1 MLSRLFEPRGTED
14 RAISFQSL
22 FAAGDAFQFT
32 TNAGTIVTQE
42 DSLKIGTVYACVRLI
57 ADSISTLPVDTY
69 IRVDG
74 DRRPYRPRPEWVDMP
89 EIGVSR
95 TDHFQQVLV
104 SMLLNGNSFTRI
116 IRDGQGIAGLSV
128 LNPLKVEVKR
138 DESRRIIYVYDNK
151 YTIEHGDMIHLSEL
165 RLPGD
170 LRGRSR
176 IELIKENLGL
186 SKALEEFAARFFG
199 QGSHTSGIIEFPGNL
214 TREQA
219 KSLVDGFE
227 EGHKGLRRSHR
238 PGILFGGAKYTTTS
252 VAPDDSQFLQSRQF
266 AVEEILRAFRV
277 PPSMAGVIQSGAQAY
292 ASVEMNGIHF
302 VMHTLRPYVTKIEGG
317 YSNKLLVNGA
327 FMKFNLDGL
336 MRGDFGSRVA
346 GYSSGLQAGW
356 LSINDVRRFEDL
368 RPADGGDAYRV
379 PLANVDLA
387 AAGLTEL
394 DRKTMMAQRL
404 INAGFEPASVLKA
417 LEIQPIAHTGVAPV
431 LLQQVTEPAPTYDVN
446 QRDVNV
452 TMPEV
457 VVNVPPA
464 NVNVAAPVINVPET
478 VVRVNVPENKPTVRT
493 VERDTEGRILTITER
508 VEE

>member
-1 MLSRLFEPRGTED
+1 MLSRLLNPSRED
-14 RAISFQSL
+14 RAVSFQSL
-22 FAAGDAFQFT
+22 FSAGDAFQFT
-32 TNAGTIVTQE
+32 TNSGTVITQE

-57 ADSISTLPVDTY
+57 ADSISTLPVDTF

-74 DRRPYRPRPEWVDMP
+74 DRRPYRPRPDWLDMP
-89 EIGVSR
+89 EVGVSR

-116 IRDGQGIAGLSV
+116 LRDGQGIAGLTV
-128 LNPLKVEVKR
+128 LNPLKVEIKR
-138 DESRRIIYVYDNK
+138 DPSRQLIYVFDNK
-151 YTIEHGDMIHLSEL
+151 DVIEHQNIIHLSEL

-176 IELIKENLGL
+176 IELVKENLGL

-227 EGHKGLRRSHR
+227 EGHKGLRRAHR
-238 PGILFGGAKYTTTS
+238 PGILFGGAKYTQTS

-277 PPSMAGVIQSGAQAY
+277 PPSMAGVLQPGAQAY

-302 VMHTLRPYVTKIEGG
+302 VMHTLRPYVAKIEDG
-317 YSNKLLVNGA
+317 YSRILTGQSFLR
-327 FMKFNLDGL
+327 FNLDGL

-346 GYSSGLQAGW
+346 GYSSALQAGW

-368 RPADGGDAYRV
+368 RPADGGDTDRV
-379 PLANVDLA
+379 PLANVDLG
-387 AAGLTEL
+387 AAGLTEM
-394 DRKTMMAQRL
+394 DRKTAMAQRL
-404 INAGFEPASVLKA
+404 ISAGFEPSSVLNA
-417 LEIQPIAHTGVAPV
+417 LDIDPIKHTGVAPAS
-431 LLQQVTEPAPTYDVN
+431 LQPVIDPALTYDVN
-446 QRDVNV
+446 QRDVSV

-464 NVNVAAPVINVPET
+464 QVSVAAPIINVPET
-478 VVRVNVPENKPTVRT
+478 VVRVNVPESKPTVRT
-493 VERDTEGRILTITER
+493 VERDAEGRILTITER

>member
-1 MLSRLFEPRGTED
+1 MLSRLFNPRGEE
-14 RAISFQSL
+14 RAVSYQSL

-32 TNAGTIVTQE
+32 TNAGTVVTQE

-74 DRRPYRPRPEWVDMP
+74 DRRPFRPRPDWLDMP
-89 EIGVSR
+89 EVGVSR

-116 IRDGQGIAGLSV
+116 LRDNQGVAGLTV

-138 DESRRIIYVYDNK
+138 DESRRLIYVFDNRDV
-151 YTIEHGDMIHLSEL
+151 IEHEDMIHLSEL

-176 IELIKENLGL
+176 IELVKENLGL

-227 EGHKGLRRSHR
+227 EGHKGLRRAHR

-302 VMHTLRPYVTKIEGG
+302 VMHTLRPYVTKIEDG
-317 YSNKLLVNGA
+317 YSRILDGRGA
-327 FMKFNLDGL
+327 FLKFNLDGL

-368 RPADGGDAYRV
+368 RPAEGGDTYRV
-379 PLANVDLA
+379 PLANVDLG

-394 DRKTMMAQRL
+394 DRKTSMAQRL
-404 INAGFEPASVLKA
+404 INSGFEPASVLKA
-417 LEIQPIAHTGVAPV
+417 LDIDPIMHTGVAPTM
-431 LLQQVTEPAPTYDVN
+431 LQPVVEPAPSYDVN

-464 NVNVAAPVINVPET
+464 NVNVAAPIINVPET
-478 VVRVNVPENKPTVRT
+478 VVRVNVPENRPTVRT
-493 VERDTEGRILTITER
+493 VERDKDGRILTITER
-508 VEE
+508 TED

>member
-1 MLSRLFEPRGTED
+1 MLSRLFNTRGEE
-14 RAISFQSL
+14 RAVSFQSL

-32 TNAGTIVTQE
+32 TNSGTVVTQE

-57 ADSISTLPVDTY
+57 ADSISTLPVDVF

-74 DRRPYRPRPEWVDMP
+74 DRRPFRPRPDWIDQP

-116 IRDGQGIAGLSV
+116 IRDAQGIAGLAV

-138 DESRRIIYVYDNK
+138 DEARRLIYVFDNK
-151 YTIEHGDMIHLSEL
+151 QVIPHEDMIHLSEL

-302 VMHTLRPYVTKIEGG
+302 VMHTLRPYVTKIEDG
-317 YSNKLLVNGA
+317 YSRQLLTNGA

-336 MRGDFGSRVA
+336 MRGDFSSRVA

-368 RPADGGDAYRV
+368 RPADGGDTYRV
-379 PLANVDLA
+379 PLANVDLG

-417 LEIQPIAHTGVAPV
+417 LDIPAITHTGVAPV
-431 LLQQVTEPAPTYDVN
+431 LLQQVTEPAPSYDVN

-464 NVNVAAPVINVPET
+464 NVNVAPPVINVPET
-478 VVRVNVPENKPTVRT
+478 VVRVNVPESKPTVRT
-493 VERDTEGRILTITER
+493 VERDSDGRILTITER

>member
-1 MLSRLFEPRGTED
+1 MLSRLFNQREEN

-22 FAAGDAFQFT
+22 FSLGDGFSMT
-32 TNAGTIVTQE
+32 TNAGTVVTQQ

-57 ADSISTLPVDTY
+57 ADSISTLPVDTF

-74 DRRPYRPRPEWVDMP
+74 DRRPYRPRPEWLDLP

-104 SMLLNGNSFTRI
+104 SLLLNGNSFTRI
-116 IRDGQGIAGLSV
+116 LRDAQGVAGLTV
-128 LNPLKVEVKR
+128 LNPLKVEVIR
-138 DESRRIIYVYDNK
+138 DESRQLVYVFDNK
-151 YTIEHGDMIHLSEL
+151 QRIEHNDMIHLSEL

-170 LRGRSR
+170 MRGRSR

-186 SKALEEFAARFFG
+186 SRALEEFAARFFG

-227 EGHKGLRRSHR
+227 EGHRGLRRSHR

-277 PPSMAGVIQSGAQAY
+277 PPSMAGVLQPGAQAY

-302 VMHTLRPYVTKIEGG
+302 VMHTLRPYVTKIEDG
-317 YSNKLLVNGA
+317 YGKLLNDRA
-327 FMKFNLDGL
+327 FLKFNLDGL
-336 MRGDFGSRVA
+336 MRGDFASRVA
-346 GYSSGLQAGW
+346 GYSSALQAGW

-368 RPADGGDAYRV
+368 RPADGGDTYRV
-379 PLANVDLA
+379 PLANVDLG

-404 INAGFEPASVLKA
+404 INAGFEPSAVLKS
-417 LEIQPIAHTGVAPV
+417 LDIEPIKHTGVAPV
-431 LLQQVTEPAPTYDVN
+431 LLQQTVEPAASYDVN
-446 QRDVNV
+446 QRDVSV

-457 VVNVPPA
+457 VVNMPPTQ
-464 NVNVAAPVINVPET
+464 VQVQPPVINVPET
-478 VVRVNVPENKPTVRT
+478 VVRVNVPETKPTIRT
-493 VERDTEGRILTITER
+493 VERDAEGRILTITER
-508 VEE
+508 VDD

>member
-1 MLSRLFEPRGTED
+1 MLSRLFNPRGEE
-14 RAISFQSL
+14 RAVSFQSL

-32 TNAGTIVTQE
+32 TNSGTVVTQE
-42 DSLKIGTVYACVRLI
+42 DSLRIGTVYACVRLI

-74 DRRPYRPRPEWVDMP
+74 DRRPYRPRPEWLDMP
-89 EIGVSR
+89 EVGVSR

-116 IRDGQGIAGLSV
+116 LRDDAGVAGLSV
-128 LNPLKVEVKR
+128 LNPQKVEIKR
-138 DESRRIIYVYDNK
+138 DESRRLIYVYDNQ
-151 YTIEHGDMIHLSEL
+151 YIIQNEDMIHLSEL

-176 IELIKENLGL
+176 IELVKENLGL

-302 VMHTLRPYVTKIEGG
+302 VMHTLRPYVTKIEDG
-317 YSNKLLVNGA
+317 YSKLLDSRA
-327 FMKFNLDGL
+327 FLKFNLDGL
-336 MRGDFGSRVA
+336 MRGDFASRVA

-368 RPADGGDAYRV
+368 RPADGGDTYRV
-379 PLANVDLA
+379 PLANVDLG

-404 INAGFEPASVLKA
+404 INAGFEPAAVLKA
-417 LEIQPIAHTGVAPV
+417 LDIPAITHTGVAPV
-431 LLQQVTEPAPTYDVN
+431 LLQQVTEPAPSYDVN

-457 VVNVPPA
+457 VVNVPPP
-464 NVNVAAPVINVPET
+464 NVNVAPPIINVPET
-478 VVRVNVPENKPTVRT
+478 IVRVNVPESKPTVRT
-493 VERDTEGRILTITER
+493 VERDSDGRILTITER

>member
-1 MLSRLFEPRGTED
+1 
-14 RAISFQSL
+14 
-22 FAAGDAFQFT
+22 
-32 TNAGTIVTQE
+32 
-42 DSLKIGTVYACVRLI
+42 
-57 ADSISTLPVDTY
+57 
-69 IRVDG
+69 
-74 DRRPYRPRPEWVDMP
+74 MP
-89 EIGVSR
+89 EVGVSR

-116 IRDGQGIAGLSV
+116 LRDNQGVAGLTV

-138 DESRRIIYVYDNK
+138 DESRRLIYVFDNRDV
-151 YTIEHGDMIHLSEL
+151 IEHEDMIHLSEL

-176 IELIKENLGL
+176 IELVKENLGL

-227 EGHKGLRRSHR
+227 EGHKGLRRAHR

-302 VMHTLRPYVTKIEGG
+302 VMHTLRPYVTKIEDG
-317 YSNKLLVNGA
+317 YSRILDGRGA
-327 FMKFNLDGL
+327 FLKFNLDGL

-368 RPADGGDAYRV
+368 RPAEGGDTYRV
-379 PLANVDLA
+379 PLANVDLG
-387 AAGLTEL
+387 AAGLT
-394 DRKTMMAQRL
+394 
-404 INAGFEPASVLKA
+404 
-417 LEIQPIAHTGVAPV
+417 VAPTM
-431 LLQQVTEPAPTYDVN
+431 LQPVVEPAPSYDVN

-464 NVNVAAPVINVPET
+464 NVNVAAPIINVPET
-478 VVRVNVPENKPTVRT
+478 VVRVNVPENRPTVRT
-493 VERDTEGRILTITER
+493 VERDKDGRILTITER
-508 VEE
+508 TED

>member
-1 MLSRLFEPRGTED
+1 VFD
-14 RAISFQSL
+14 
-22 FAAGDAFQFT
+22 
-32 TNAGTIVTQE
+32 N
-42 DSLKIGTVYACVRLI
+42 
-57 ADSISTLPVDTY
+57 
-69 IRVDG
+69 
-74 DRRPYRPRPEWVDMP
+74 
-89 EIGVSR
+89 
-95 TDHFQQVLV
+95 
-104 SMLLNGNSFTRI
+104 
-116 IRDGQGIAGLSV
+116 RDV
-128 LNPLKVEVKR
+128 
-138 DESRRIIYVYDNK
+138 
-151 YTIEHGDMIHLSEL
+151 IEHEDMIHLSEL

-176 IELIKENLGL
+176 IELVKENLGL

-227 EGHKGLRRSHR
+227 EGHRGLRRSHR

-302 VMHTLRPYVTKIEGG
+302 VMHTLRPYVTKIEDG
-317 YSNKLLVNGA
+317 YSNKLLTNGA

-368 RPADGGDAYRV
+368 RPADGGDTYRV
-379 PLANVDLA
+379 PLANVDLG

-394 DRKTMMAQRL
+394 DRKTLMAQRL
-404 INAGFEPASVLKA
+404 INAGFEPAAVLKA
-417 LEIQPIAHTGVAPV
+417 LDVDPIAHTGVAPV
-431 LLQQVTEPAPTYDVN
+431 LLQAVAEPAPTYDVN

-478 VVRVNVPENKPTVRT
+478 VVRVNVPENRPTVRT
-493 VERDTEGRILTITER
+493 VERDSDGRILTITER

>member
-1 MLSRLFEPRGTED
+1 MLSRLFNPRGEE
-14 RAISFQSL
+14 RAVSYQSL

-32 TNAGTIVTQE
+32 TNAGTVVTQE

-57 ADSISTLPVDTY
+57 ADSISTLPVDTF

-74 DRRPYRPRPEWVDMP
+74 DRRPYRPRPEWLDMP
-89 EIGVSR
+89 EIGCSR

-104 SMLLNGNSFTRI
+104 SMLLNGNSFTRV
-116 IRDGQGIAGLSV
+116 IRDNQGVAGLTV

-138 DESRRIIYVYDNK
+138 DESRRLIYVFDNRDV
-151 YTIEHGDMIHLSEL
+151 IEHEDMIHLSEL

-176 IELIKENLGL
+176 IELVKENLGL

-227 EGHKGLRRSHR
+227 EGHKGLRRAHR

-277 PPSMAGVIQSGAQAY
+277 PPSMAGVLQPGAQAY

-302 VMHTLRPYVTKIEGG
+302 VMHTLRPYVSKIEDG
-317 YSNKLLVNGA
+317 YSRILTGNSFLR
-327 FMKFNLDGL
+327 FNLDGL

-346 GYSSGLQAGW
+346 GYSSALQAGW
-356 LSINDVRRFEDL
+356 MSINDVRRFEDL
-368 RPADGGDAYRV
+368 RPAEGGDTYRV
-379 PLANVDLA
+379 PLANVDLG

-404 INAGFEPASVLKA
+404 INAGFEPAAVLKA
-417 LEIQPIAHTGVAPV
+417 LDVDPIKHTGVAPV
-431 LLQQVTEPAPTYDVN
+431 LLQQVTEPAPSYDVN

-464 NVNVAAPVINVPET
+464 QVSVAAPIINVPET
-478 VVRVNVPENKPTVRT
+478 VVRVNVPENRPTVRT
-493 VERDTEGRILTITER
+493 VERDADGRILTITER
-508 VEE
+508 TED

>member
-1 MLSRLFEPRGTED
+1 MLSRLFNPRGEE
-14 RAISFQSL
+14 RAVSFQSL

-32 TNAGTIVTQE
+32 TNSGTVVTQE
-42 DSLKIGTVYACVRLI
+42 DSLRIGTVYACVRLI

-74 DRRPYRPRPEWVDMP
+74 DRRPYRPRPEWLDMP
-89 EIGVSR
+89 EVGVSR

-116 IRDGQGIAGLSV
+116 LRDDAGVAGLSV
-128 LNPLKVEVKR
+128 LNPQKVEIKR
-138 DESRRIIYVYDNK
+138 DESRRLIYVYDNQ
-151 YTIEHGDMIHLSEL
+151 YIIQNEDMIHLSEL

-176 IELIKENLGL
+176 IELVKENLGL

-302 VMHTLRPYVTKIEGG
+302 VMHTLRPYVTKIEDG
-317 YSNKLLVNGA
+317 YSKLLDSRA
-327 FMKFNLDGL
+327 FLKFNLDGL
-336 MRGDFGSRVA
+336 MRGDFASRVA

-368 RPADGGDAYRV
+368 RPADGGDTYRV
-379 PLANVDLA
+379 PLANVDLG

-404 INAGFEPASVLKA
+404 INAGFEPAAVLKA
-417 LEIQPIAHTGVAPV
+417 LDIPAITHTGVAPV
-431 LLQQVTEPAPTYDVN
+431 LLQQVTEPAPSYDVN

-457 VVNVPPA
+457 VVNVPPP
-464 NVNVAAPVINVPET
+464 NVNVAPPIINVPET
-478 VVRVNVPENKPTVRT
+478 IVRVNVPESKPTVR
-493 VERDTEGRILTITER
+493 
-508 VEE
+508 

>member
-1 MLSRLFEPRGTED
+1 MLSRLFDSRGEQ
-14 RAISFQSL
+14 RAVSFQSL
-22 FAAGDAFQFT
+22 FAAGDGFQFT
-32 TNAGTIVTQE
+32 TNSGTVVTQE

-57 ADSISTLPVDTY
+57 ADSISTLPVDTF

-74 DRRPYRPRPEWVDMP
+74 DRRPYRPRPDWLDMP
-89 EIGVSR
+89 EIGCSR

-116 IRDGQGIAGLSV
+116 IRDNQGVAGLAV

-138 DESRRIIYVYDNK
+138 DQSRRLIYVFDQK
-151 YTIEHGDMIHLSEL
+151 DIIEHEDMIHLSEL

-176 IELIKENLGL
+176 IELVKENLGL

-277 PPSMAGVIQSGAQAY
+277 PPSMAGVIQAGAQAY

-302 VMHTLRPYVTKIEGG
+302 VMHTLRPYVTKIEDG
-317 YSNKLLVNGA
+317 YSRQLLTNGA

-368 RPADGGDAYRV
+368 RPAEGGEAYRV
-379 PLANVDLA
+379 PLANVDLG

-394 DRKTMMAQRL
+394 DRKTTMVQRL
-404 INAGFEPASVLKA
+404 INAGFEPAAVLKA
-417 LEIQPIAHTGVAPV
+417 LDVDPIMHTGVAPTM
-431 LLQQVTEPAPTYDVN
+431 LQPVAEPAPSYDVN

-452 TMPEV
+452 TMPEIL
-457 VVNVPPA
+457 VNVPPA
-464 NVNVAAPVINVPET
+464 QVNVAAPVINVPET
-478 VVRVNVPENKPTVRT
+478 VVRVNIPENRPTVRT
-493 VERDTEGRILTITER
+493 VERDSEGRILTITER
-508 VEE
+508 TED

>member
-1 MLSRLFEPRGTED
+1 
-14 RAISFQSL
+14 
-22 FAAGDAFQFT
+22 
-32 TNAGTIVTQE
+32 
-42 DSLKIGTVYACVRLI
+42 
-57 ADSISTLPVDTY
+57 
-69 IRVDG
+69 
-74 DRRPYRPRPEWVDMP
+74 
-89 EIGVSR
+89 
-95 TDHFQQVLV
+95 
-104 SMLLNGNSFTRI
+104 
-116 IRDGQGIAGLSV
+116 
-128 LNPLKVEVKR
+128 
-138 DESRRIIYVYDNK
+138 
-151 YTIEHGDMIHLSEL
+151 
-165 RLPGD
+165 LPGD

-176 IELIKENLGL
+176 IELVKENLGL

-227 EGHKGLRRSHR
+227 EGHKGLRRAHR

-277 PPSMAGVIQSGAQAY
+277 PPSMAGVLQPGAQAY

-302 VMHTLRPYVTKIEGG
+302 VMHTLRPYVTKIEDG
-317 YSNKLLVNGA
+317 YSRILDGRGA
-327 FMKFNLDGL
+327 FLKFNLDGL

-346 GYSSGLQAGW
+346 GYSSALQAGW
-356 LSINDVRRFEDL
+356 MSINDVRRFEDL
-368 RPADGGDAYRV
+368 RPADGGDTYRV
-379 PLANVDLA
+379 PLANVDLG

-394 DRKTMMAQRL
+394 DRKTSMAQRL
-404 INAGFEPASVLKA
+404 INSGFEPSAVLKSLDMDA
-417 LEIQPIAHTGVAPV
+417 IKHTGVAPA

-464 NVNVAAPVINVPET
+464 NVNVAAPIINVPET

-493 VERDTEGRILTITER
+493 VERDKDGRILTITER
-508 VEE
+508 TED

>member
-1 MLSRLFEPRGTED
+1 MLSRLFNSRGEE
-14 RAISFQSL
+14 RAVSFQSL

-32 TNAGTIVTQE
+32 TNAGTVVTQE

-57 ADSISTLPVDTY
+57 SDSISTLPVDVF

-74 DRRPYRPRPEWVDMP
+74 DRRPFRPRPDWIDQP

-116 IRDGQGIAGLSV
+116 LRDDAGVAGLSV
-128 LNPLKVEVKR
+128 LNPQKVEIKR
-138 DESRRIIYVYDNK
+138 DESRRLIYVYDNQ
-151 YTIEHGDMIHLSEL
+151 YIIQNEDMIHLSEL

-176 IELIKENLGL
+176 IELVKENLGL

-302 VMHTLRPYVTKIEGG
+302 VMHTLRPYVTKIEDG
-317 YSNKLLVNGA
+317 YSKLLDSRA
-327 FMKFNLDGL
+327 FLKFNLDGL
-336 MRGDFGSRVA
+336 MRGDFASRVA

-368 RPADGGDAYRV
+368 RPADGGDTYRV
-379 PLANVDLA
+379 PLANVDLG

-417 LEIQPIAHTGVAPV
+417 LDIPAITHTGVAPV
-431 LLQQVTEPAPTYDVN
+431 LLQQVTEPAPSYDVN

-457 VVNVPPA
+457 VVNVPPP
-464 NVNVAAPVINVPET
+464 NVNVAPPIINVPET
-478 VVRVNVPENKPTVRT
+478 VVRVNVPESKPTVRT
-493 VERDTEGRILTITER
+493 VERDSDGRILTITER

>member
-1 MLSRLFEPRGTED
+1 
-14 RAISFQSL
+14 
-22 FAAGDAFQFT
+22 
-32 TNAGTIVTQE
+32 
-42 DSLKIGTVYACVRLI
+42 
-57 ADSISTLPVDTY
+57 
-69 IRVDG
+69 
-74 DRRPYRPRPEWVDMP
+74 
-89 EIGVSR
+89 
-95 TDHFQQVLV
+95 
-104 SMLLNGNSFTRI
+104 
-116 IRDGQGIAGLSV
+116 
-128 LNPLKVEVKR
+128 
-138 DESRRIIYVYDNK
+138 
-151 YTIEHGDMIHLSEL
+151 MIHLSEL

-176 IELIKENLGL
+176 IELVKENLGL

-227 EGHKGLRRSHR
+227 EGHKGLRRAHR

-302 VMHTLRPYVTKIEGG
+302 VMHTLRPYVTKIEDG
-317 YSNKLLVNGA
+317 YSRILDGRGA
-327 FMKFNLDGL
+327 FLKFNLDGL

-368 RPADGGDAYRV
+368 RPADGGDTYRV
-379 PLANVDLA
+379 PLANVDLG

-394 DRKTMMAQRL
+394 DRKTSMAQRL
-404 INAGFEPASVLKA
+404 INSGFEPASVLKA
-417 LEIQPIAHTGVAPV
+417 LDIDPIMHTGVAPTM
-431 LLQQVTEPAPTYDVN
+431 LQPVVEPAPSYDVN

-464 NVNVAAPVINVPET
+464 NVNVAAPIINVPET
-478 VVRVNVPENKPTVRT
+478 IVRVNVPENKPTVRT
-493 VERDTEGRILTITER
+493 VERDKDGRILTITER
-508 VEE
+508 TED

>member
-1 MLSRLFEPRGTED
+1 MLSRLFEPRGEE

-32 TNAGTIVTQE
+32 TNSGTVVTQE

-89 EIGVSR
+89 EVGVSR

-116 IRDGQGIAGLSV
+116 IRDEQGVAGLAV

-138 DESRRIIYVYDNK
+138 DESRRLIYVYDNQ
-151 YTIEHGDMIHLSEL
+151 YIIQHEDMIHLSEL

-176 IELIKENLGL
+176 IELVKENLGL

-302 VMHTLRPYVTKIEGG
+302 VMHTLRPYVTKIEDG
-317 YSNKLLVNGA
+317 YSNKLLTNGA
-327 FMKFNLDGL
+327 FIHPSARAEEVGRSRLRARARERVTSRTRRLTVPTITTVRSRRDSSCVPCTAIDGRCDPVRCASL
-336 MRGDFGSRVA
+336 CFGRDERHS
-346 GYSSGLQAGW
+346 
-356 LSINDVRRFEDL
+356 L
-368 RPADGGDAYRV
+368 RD
-379 PLANVDLA
+379 
-387 AAGLTEL
+387 
-394 DRKTMMAQRL
+394 
-404 INAGFEPASVLKA
+404 
-417 LEIQPIAHTGVAPV
+417 AHTPTVCHQDRRR
-431 LLQQVTEPAPTYDVN
+431 LLKQTSN
-446 QRDVNV
+446 QRRVH
-452 TMPEV
+452 EV
-457 VVNVPPA
+457 QP
-464 NVNVAAPVINVPET
+464 
-478 VVRVNVPENKPTVRT
+478 
-493 VERDTEGRILTITER
+493 
-508 VEE
+508 

>member
-1 MLSRLFEPRGTED
+1 MLSRLFNQPGEN

-22 FAAGDAFQFT
+22 FSLGDGFSMT
-32 TNAGTIVTQE
+32 TNAGTSVTQQ

-57 ADSISTLPVDTY
+57 ADSISTLPVDTF

-74 DRRPYRPRPEWVDMP
+74 DRRPFRPRPEWLDLP
-89 EIGVSR
+89 EIGCSR

-104 SMLLNGNSFTRI
+104 SLLLNGNSFTRI
-116 IRDGQGIAGLSV
+116 IRDPQGVAGLTV
-128 LNPLKVEVKR
+128 LNPLKVEVIR
-138 DESRRIIYVYDNK
+138 DESRQLVYVFDNK
-151 YTIEHGDMIHLSEL
+151 QRIEHNDMIHLTEL

-170 LRGRSR
+170 MRGRSR

-186 SKALEEFAARFFG
+186 AKALEEFAARFFG

-227 EGHKGLRRSHR
+227 EGHRGLRRSHR

-266 AVEEILRAFRV
+266 AVEEILRAFRI
-277 PPSMAGVIQSGAQAY
+277 PPSMAGVLQPGAQAY

-302 VMHTLRPYVTKIEGG
+302 VMHTLRPYVTKIEDG
-317 YSNKLLVNGA
+317 YQKLLTNGA
-327 FMKFNLDGL
+327 FLKFNLDGL
-336 MRGDFGSRVA
+336 MRGDFASRVA

-368 RPADGGDAYRV
+368 RPADGGDTYRV
-379 PLANVDLA
+379 PLANVDLG

-394 DRKTMMAQRL
+394 DRKTAMAQRL
-404 INAGFEPASVLKA
+404 INTGFEPSAVLKA
-417 LEIQPIAHTGVAPV
+417 LDMEPIKHTGVAPV
-431 LLQQVTEPAPTYDVN
+431 GLQPTIEPAASYDVN

-457 VVNVPPA
+457 VV
-464 NVNVAAPVINVPET
+464 
-478 VVRVNVPENKPTVRT
+478 KPN
-493 VERDTEGRILTITER
+493 
-508 VEE
+508 

>member
-1 MLSRLFEPRGTED
+1 
-14 RAISFQSL
+14 
-22 FAAGDAFQFT
+22 
-32 TNAGTIVTQE
+32 
-42 DSLKIGTVYACVRLI
+42 
-57 ADSISTLPVDTY
+57 
-69 IRVDG
+69 
-74 DRRPYRPRPEWVDMP
+74 MP
-89 EIGVSR
+89 EIGCSR

-104 SMLLNGNSFTRI
+104 SMLLNGNSFTRV
-116 IRDGQGIAGLSV
+116 IRDNQGIAGLTV

-138 DESRRIIYVYDNK
+138 DESRRIIYVFDNRDV
-151 YTIEHGDMIHLSEL
+151 IEHEDMIHLSEL

-176 IELIKENLGL
+176 IELVKENLGL

-227 EGHKGLRRSHR
+227 EGHKGLRRAHR

-277 PPSMAGVIQSGAQAY
+277 PPSMAGVLQPGAQAY

-302 VMHTLRPYVTKIEGG
+302 VMHTLRPYVAKIEDG
-317 YSNKLLVNGA
+317 YSRLLDGRGT
-327 FMKFNLDGL
+327 FLRFNLDGL
-336 MRGDFGSRVA
+336 MRGDFVSRVS
-346 GYSSGLQAGW
+346 GYSSALQAGW
-356 LSINDVRRFEDL
+356 LSINDVRRLEDL
-368 RPADGGDAYRV
+368 RPAEGGDTFRV
-379 PLANVDLA
+379 PLANVDLG

-394 DRKTMMAQRL
+394 DRKTSIAQRL
-404 INAGFEPASVLKA
+404 INSGFEPSAVLKSLDMDA
-417 LEIQPIAHTGVAPV
+417 IKHTGVAPAM
-431 LLQQVTEPAPTYDVN
+431 LQPVVEPAPSYEVN

-464 NVNVAAPVINVPET
+464 QVSVAAPIINVPET
-478 VVRVNVPENKPTVRT
+478 IVRVNVPENKPTVRT
-493 VERDTEGRILTITER
+493 VERDKDGRILTITER
-508 VEE
+508 TED